1 MPLHFSRNVRLA
13 SAVKEWISTKES
25 EFPRLREA
33 VKGLTWELARDPGRG
48 HNLGTGKYVYS
59 QLSNGVDGIPDPI
72 WAAYSFTETELVV
85 HNIGDDEDGLFF

>member
-1 MPLHFSRNVRLA
+1 MG
-13 SAVKEWISTKES
+13 I
-25 EFPRLREA
+25 
-33 VKGLTWELARDPGRG
+33 GARSG

-85 HNIGDDEDGLFF
+85 HNIGDDGHAPTDTRIGDREAPTQAP